1 MAKRTNLVKVLA
13 AFGVGTIAAGAGLAN
28 LSASATTTKTI
39 GGKEVSSF
47 QMEYGAS
54 VRIGVDVETGIR
66 FKATLSDQQYTALEG
81 LEESQTG
88 VAVNYGVLI
97 VPADKFGEAELTVAN
112 IFESGTYC
120 LEKECS
126 CTKTHL
132 AAVEYKKLANDST
145 TDGVMNLRGSLE
157 QIQKENLTREFVG
170 LAYIEYSVT
179 ADETTTSSY
188 VFADY
193 ALPVDENDQP
203 ITDGTRELANTTR
216 SMTYVAQKAIEDEE
230 VSADEATT
238 LTKEY
243 ITPLAGNKYKYTI
256 NHYLP
261 DDDSETPTYT
271 SAPVPETVYAE
282 LSTGVTAANI
292 AKSTLTNKA
301 EYASYA
307 TYGTDTTK
315 SNTSGI
321 VYANGK
327 TVLNN
332 YYVARNTVLFSSADT
347 TDVANVATAN
357 KLTTVEKADPLG
369 GENEVVKFTSA
380 NNWGNL
386 YLTFQESKI
395 DEANSAHWDY
405 LTVRMYATAT
415 LADGA
420 TTTQQTNFNNIS
432 SIDMFS
438 WNTKLGSVQLNTWV
452 DFIVSK
458 KHLNNPYSQL
468 INSETGSVLSQEK
481 FEDEFKADFISTN
494 SNPAK
499 FFQTNAYS
507 SISNVTVTYYID
519 SITWGVDVEA
529 PEISTADISKVYEG
543 KFNPTITVTDDKIL
557 NTVWGN
563 AIIGPEYTSEV
574 YAIGEDGARTF
585 VEAESDGTWDL
596 EKGNYVLVVTA
607 NDGNATDVIGNVSTK
622 EILFE
627 VIEDTRTDGCLTAFD
642 LPSEVSYIVD
652 NHSNTKDNSRIS
664 LIDEYEGREGVLKFE
679 TATVTDKEYGGY
691 FYLNFSDEMI
701 TKIMNAYNDSTVDFT
716 FTISMRVE
724 VSGTPSWYGSYGVD
738 LYGVKYAY
746 ANQEEQTFHNV
757 GVWEDYSFSR
767 KDMQTVF
774 GWETTASKE
783 TSTKFYKQLTAVN
796 QFFCLQGH
804 TCIKNATI
812 TYYVDSIS
820 FSTSPVTAE

>member
-54 VRIGVDVETGIR
+54 VRIGADVETGIR
-66 FKATLSDQQYTALEG
+66 FKATLSDQQYTDLEG

-112 IFESGTYC
+112 IFDSGTYC

-132 AAVEYKKLANDST
+132 AAVEYEKLANDST

-179 ADETTTSSY
+179 ADETTTSNY

-203 ITDGTRELANTTR
+203 IADGTRELANTTR

-315 SNTSGI
+315 SNASGI

-332 YYVARNTVLFSSADT
+332 YYVARDTVLFDGGDG
-347 TDVANVATAN
+347 TDFANLQTAFTKGN
-357 KLTTVEKADPLG
+357 SIGVLTKNVTYEGKDNLTKVVLD
-369 GENEVVKFTSA
+369 GENKQYGAGYLNMGIADEKIDLA
-380 NNWGNL
+380 NN
-386 YLTFQESKI
+386 
-395 DEANSAHWDY
+395 ANWDY
-405 LTVRMYATAT
+405 LTVTMCVTTTVDTETLPMYSKNRFLGNVAVGEWVDFVIPKATLNTSNSYLGKNFASKADVDSAFSAWYGMAQQDNQANYSHYLFYTNLESLKYSQTGTNVTYYIDKITWDVDVTAPVISGSNAKIFTESETVNYVPTAT
-415 LADGA
+415 IADDYNIAPTSTFEMYSVDGDGVRTLLEAVDGSYALTKGTNYVLVITAQDSPVSDMVGNVTTKEYPVQICSVADGLTFDSDAENGYLKNGGSAWAGVTSTVGEWKNSVTFGANTATGVLSYHSDCSATKRYGGYLHLNFSEAQIADILSKFYLEDGTTVNPDFKLTFNMAVSLECLADGA
-420 TTTQQTNFNNIS
+420 TVYLVNKNVASSTNGP
-432 SIDMFS
+432 MA
-438 WNTKLGSVQLNTWV
+438 TLEHETWV
-452 DFIVSK
+452 
-458 KHLNNPYSQL
+458 
-468 INSETGSVLSQEK
+468 T
-481 FEDEFKADFISTN
+481 
-494 SNPAK
+494 
-499 FFQTNAYS
+499 
-507 SISNVTVTYYID
+507 
-519 SITWGVDVEA
+519 
-529 PEISTADISKVYEG
+529 
-543 KFNPTITVTDDKIL
+543 
-557 NTVWGN
+557 
-563 AIIGPEYTSEV
+563 
-574 YAIGEDGARTF
+574 
-585 VEAESDGTWDL
+585 
-596 EKGNYVLVVTA
+596 
-607 NDGNATDVIGNVSTK
+607 
-622 EILFE
+622 
-627 VIEDTRTDGCLTAFD
+627 
-642 LPSEVSYIVD
+642 
-652 NHSNTKDNSRIS
+652 
-664 LIDEYEGREGVLKFE
+664 
-679 TATVTDKEYGGY
+679 
-691 FYLNFSDEMI
+691 
-701 TKIMNAYNDSTVDFT
+701 
-716 FTISMRVE
+716 VE
-724 VSGTPSWYGSYGVD
+724 VSSST
-738 LYGVKYAY
+738 LI
-746 ANQEEQTFHNV
+746 NE
-757 GVWEDYSFSR
+757 
-767 KDMQTVF
+767 
-774 GWETTASKE
+774 GW
-783 TSTKFYKQLTAVN
+783 TSTANITKYLNGTSALWYIQNDTIPSN
-796 QFFCLQGH
+796 
-804 TCIKNATI
+804 NAGAL
-812 TYYVDSIS
+812 TYYFDSIS
-820 FSTSPVTAE
+820 WTGSAE